1 MNIKEQFKSFAKGYD
16 KKVAQNNHVLI
27 YTRVS
32 SKDQESN
39 KSLVTQL
46 DHARAYAKANNLNV
60 LGEFGGTYESAS
72 GDFTRKE
79 FKKLIDE
86 VRRSKNKPYG
96 ILLNTINR
104 FSRSGGYGVALATE
118 LVETLGVHIID
129 VSTGNSTETEQG
141 KVLIYQDLL
150 KARQENIDR
159 LKHTIPGMVRH
170 IKDGKWL
177 GNAPKGYAHF
187 GPKVKDMKYYAPEQT
202 IKLNKEGLLLK
213 KAWQWKIQGERDYI
227 ILKNLQDLGIKI
239 SKQTLSSIWRN
250 PFYCGISTHKMLD
263 GEVTKGQWEKMVS
276 ERDFLLVQKILEG
289 NNFGYKQEKSNPDR
303 PLNGFITCSCC
314 GNKLTGYEVK
324 KKRVHYYK
332 CQGCNG
338 SIGTINANTTKRSI
352 GKGANDLFAE
362 LLGQYSLSEQT
373 VRAFEVQLKLTYDL
387 MSGESK
393 EDNKLCQKE
402 LDKHEAELKTIKLNK
417 MKGLVDDEELY
428 KEYKSELETKI
439 YEIKKKMEEIPEKI
453 SNLENYVSE
462 SVTVS
467 QNINKY
473 WANSGVEMKK
483 RIQEL
488 VFPKGL
494 VLDMENRVYLTKDVN
509 VVFEINR
516 AVTRDKGDKIENGS
530 EKKSEPSSLVALS
543 DGISNNLLKDYYAFL
558 MFYENKKNSKYL

>member
-1 MNIKEQFKSFAKGYD
+1 MNIEEQFKSFAKGYD
-16 KKVAQNNHVLI
+16 KKVAKNNHVLI

-39 KSLVTQL
+39 KSLATQL

-79 FKKLIDE
+79 FKRLIEE

-104 FSRSGGYGVALATE
+104 FSRSGGSGVALATE
-118 LVETLGVHIID
+118 LVEILGVHIMD
-129 VSTGNSTETEQG
+129 VSTGNTTETEQG
-141 KVLIYQDLL
+141 KLLIYQDLL

-159 LKHTIPGMVRH
+159 LKHTLPGMVRH
-170 IKDGKWL
+170 IKEGKWL

-187 GPKVKDMKYYAPEQT
+187 GPKVKDMKFYASEQS
-202 IKLNKEGLLLK
+202 IKLNDDGRLLR

-227 ILKNLQDLGIKI
+227 IRKKLEDLGLKI
-239 SKQTLSSIWRN
+239 SKQTLSDIWRN

-276 ERDFLLVQKILEG
+276 ERDFLLVQQILKG
-289 NNFGYKQEKSNPDR
+289 NNFGYKQEKTNPNR

-324 KKRVHYYK
+324 KKGVHYYK
-332 CQGCNG
+332 CQGCKGG
-338 SIGTINANTTKRSI
+338 SINANTTKKSI
-352 GKGANDLFAE
+352 GEGANDLFAE
-362 LLGQYSLSEQT
+362 FLGQYTLNEQT
-373 VRAFEVQLKLTYDL
+373 VKAFEVQLKMTYEL
-387 MSGESK
+387 LSGESK
-393 EDNKLCQKE
+393 DDNIIFQKQ
-402 LDKHEAELKTIKLNK
+402 LDKLEAELKTIKLNK
-417 MKGLVDDEELY
+417 MRGEVDDEELY
-428 KEYKSELETKI
+428 IEYKSELETKI
-439 YEIKKKMEEIPEKI
+439 FEIKKKMEGNPEKL
-453 SNLENYVSE
+453 SNLDKYVSE

-473 WANSGVEMKK
+473 WANSGIEMKK
-483 RIQEL
+483 RVQEL
-488 VFPKGL
+488 VFPNGL
-494 VLDMENRVYLTKDVN
+494 VLDMKNRQYLTKDVN

-516 AVTRDKGDKIENGS
+516 VVTGDEGDKKENGS
-530 EKKSEPSSLVALS
+530 EEISEPSSLVAGTGLEPVTF
-543 DGISNNLLKDYYAFL
+543 GL
-558 MFYENKKNSKYL
+558 